1 MKKIIPMTYDVMF
14 TEIFNNEK
22 NISLL
27 EEFIAFY
34 MDIPLKEVKGNLKL
48 LKRNLDKNNLKSSKK
63 EVDLLLEL
71 NGKKYNIELNNKWN
85 QNIKNR
91 NVVYISHIHG
101 EQLKRGFK
109 DYNDIEESI
118 QINLNNSRSNEGIIS
133 RYYFRN
139 EKGEILSEK
148 CRIDVINLVNGKN
161 MSYTNDEKENYLIDW
176 CKVFTSKTEEE
187 LEKSSKKVLSKK
199 RASKI
204 VDEVIRLSGDD
215 EVMIEFDMNSKRD
228 LELKS
233 EYDEMVSMFKEKE
246 EKLKEQLKK
255 REENLNKQLK
265 EQLDKQLKEQ
275 LDKQLKEQLK
285 HQEIILKE
293 KEHNNQIEIAK
304 NLLKL
309 NLTTDNISLATGL
322 TKEEINKLK
331 E

>member
-1 MKKIIPMTYDVMF
+1 MKKIIPMTYDVMLKV
-14 TEIFNNEK
+14 FNNEK

-63 EVDLLLEL
+63 
-71 NGKKYNIELNNKWN
+71 
-85 QNIKNR
+85 
-91 NVVYISHIHG
+91 
-101 EQLKRGFK
+101 
-109 DYNDIEESI
+109 
-118 QINLNNSRSNEGIIS
+118 
-133 RYYFRN
+133 
-139 EKGEILSEK
+139 
-148 CRIDVINLVNGKN
+148 
-161 MSYTNDEKENYLIDW
+161 
-176 CKVFTSKTEEE
+176 
-187 LEKSSKKVLSKK
+187 VLSKK
-199 RASKI
+199 NASKL

-285 HQEIILKE
+285 HQKTILKE
-293 KEHNNQIEIAK
+293 KEHNKQIEIAK
-304 NLLKL
+304 NLLK
-309 NLTTDNISLATGL
+309 NNVDINIITSSTGL
-322 TKEEINKLK
+322 SKEEINKIK
-331 E
+331 V

>member
-1 MKKIIPMTYDVMF
+1 MKKIIPMTYDVMLKV
-14 TEIFNNEK
+14 FNNEK

-63 EVDLLLEL
+63 
-71 NGKKYNIELNNKWN
+71 
-85 QNIKNR
+85 
-91 NVVYISHIHG
+91 
-101 EQLKRGFK
+101 
-109 DYNDIEESI
+109 
-118 QINLNNSRSNEGIIS
+118 
-133 RYYFRN
+133 
-139 EKGEILSEK
+139 
-148 CRIDVINLVNGKN
+148 
-161 MSYTNDEKENYLIDW
+161 
-176 CKVFTSKTEEE
+176 
-187 LEKSSKKVLSKK
+187 VLSKK
-199 RASKI
+199 NASKL

-275 LDKQLKEQLK
+275 LK
-285 HQEIILKE
+285 HQKTILKE
-293 KEHNNQIEIAK
+293 KEHNKQIEIAK
-304 NLLKL
+304 NLLK
-309 NLTTDNISLATGL
+309 NNVDINIITSSTGL
-322 TKEEINKLK
+322 SKEEINKIK
-331 E
+331 V